1 MKKTLAKILT
11 SLVITL
17 SASNIS
23 QGATFNVDYNKN
35 PQLSNTINNLSLK
48 SSEELKSWF
57 DNKFDNKIN
66 ISVLND
72 KDFNKIIGN
81 GKISIDGFAVSE
93 QDLIVLKESA
103 LVGKTTED
111 IRRLL
116 KHEISHIF
124 LATTFKNFS
133 YDKFPR
139 WLNEGLSQFLSDGG
153 SEIYSY
159 SYQNS
164 LQSAFITGNL
174 IPFSSLVYYFPSDK
188 DNFSLAYA
196 QSISFI
202 EFLVK
207 KFGQDKLKVLLGEL
221 DKNDSFYKSFENVY
235 KENFF
240 LVENLWKNENK
251 SSQYTLDYYFAT
263 HINSIIDALMV
274 FVFFLTFIVA
284 FFRNKKRKKIMHE
297 MEKLS
302 QHH

>member
-11 SLVITL
+11 ILVITL
-17 SASNIS
+17 FASNVS

-35 PQLSNTINNLSLK
+35 TQLSNTIKDISVK
-48 SSEELKSWF
+48 SSDELKSWF

-72 KDFNKIIGN
+72 NEFNKSIGN
-81 GKISIDGFAVSE
+81 SKLSIDGFAISE
-93 QDLIVLKESA
+93 ENIVVLKESA
-103 LVGKTTED
+103 LVGKKTED
-111 IRRLL
+111 IRKLI
-116 KHEISHIF
+116 KHEIAHVF
-124 LATTFKNFS
+124 LATTFKDFS

-139 WLNEGLSQFLSDGG
+139 WLNEGLAQFLSDGG

-159 SYQNS
+159 AYQNS

-174 IPFSSLVYYFPSDK
+174 IPFSSLAYYFPSDK

-196 QSISFI
+196 QSISFV

-207 KFGQDKLKVLLGEL
+207 KFGEEKLKILLKEL

-284 FFRNKKRKKIMHE
+284 FFRNKKRKKLMYE
-297 MEKLS
+297 MEKMS
-302 QHH
+302 QHN